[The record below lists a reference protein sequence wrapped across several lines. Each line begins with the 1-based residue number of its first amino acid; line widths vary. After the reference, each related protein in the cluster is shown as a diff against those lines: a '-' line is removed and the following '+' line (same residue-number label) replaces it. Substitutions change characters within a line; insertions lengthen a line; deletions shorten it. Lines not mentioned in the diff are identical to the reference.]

1 MLVAVA
7 AAAVADD
14 SIAHVAVA
22 AEGIALVDV
31 AAEDIAHVAA
41 AAEGIVP
48 VAVAVAVA
56 DHSHRGPFDCHT
68 FVEGTRMTYDLLE

>member
-1 MLVAVA
+1 MLVA

-48 VAVAVAVA
+48 VAVAVA

>member
-1 MLVAVA
+1 MRVAAA

-14 SIAHVAVA
+14 SIVHVAVA

-48 VAVAVAVA
+48 VAVA

>member
-1 MLVAVA
+1 MLVA
-7 AAAVADD
+7 AAAAADD
-14 SIAHVAVA
+14 SIVHVAVA

-48 VAVAVAVA
+48 VAVA
-56 DHSHRGPFDCHT
+56 DHSHTGPFDCHT

>member
-1 MLVAVA
+1 MLVA
-7 AAAVADD
+7 AAAVDDD

-48 VAVAVAVA
+48 VAVA